1 MKDLFPQMD
10 FGVEPIW
17 SLDVCDDRSGAAQS
31 IASAIAIGA
40 MFGLLCATGR
50 LLSRETQHVATFFP
64 ADGVLTAFL
73 LCHPRRSWWNFLLAA
88 WVGDAISILLLGGF
102 LGTSGFMAFCN
113 VLEVLIAA
121 LLLRSA
127 IDREKDLA
135 SPAMTVQFLLFAVG
149 LAPAI
154 SELLAS
160 VYYHFVFG
168 SQIWQILSRSFPAH
182 ALGMA
187 VMIPVALAGGN
198 PKLKTLFSRT
208 RWFRTTGVLLLILA
222 VSIAIFEQ
230 DRYSLRFLWLPLLML
245 VVFEVGILGAI
256 LATFEVLITGA
267 LFTLRGAGPFWMV
280 PRATLQHSVLLL
292 QAAVL
297 VLLVSVVP
305 FAAILERQRQLR
317 THLRMGIKRYQLLAD
332 NSRDI
337 VVLVNLEGRRLYV
350 SPAVQD
356 VLGWSEEE
364 WIGQNAADFMHREDL
379 GPFQRLLKEM
389 LRGED
394 RRTFRYRTRHKNGRY
409 LWMEANI
416 RALPQEDSGEP
427 AAFVANVRDITERVE
442 SEKRLAEA
450 HEQIQQQAE
459 RDSLTQLANRRCFD
473 AALEKEWRRGRRTG
487 NPVALLMVDIDH
499 FKTVNDTYG
508 HRAGD
513 QCLQAVAEILRRSA
527 RRPSDLAA
535 RYGGEEF
542 SILLPDTDIA
552 AATVLADLLCMHIRE
567 HLFEAGTGRALTI
580 TVSVGVAAEVPDKNI
595 RADRLVEAAD
605 HALYAAKQ
613 AGRNCVMP
621 EYGSEMTAAL
631 LYPVQ

>member
-1 MKDLFPQMD
+1 MEQLFPQMD
-10 FGVEPIW
+10 LGVEPIW
-17 SLDVCDDRSGAAQS
+17 PLDVYEGRSGAARS
-31 IASAIAIGA
+31 IAFAIAVGA
-40 MFGLLCATGR
+40 IFGLLCASGR

-73 LCHPRRSWWNFLLAA
+73 LCCPRRCWSSFLLAG
-88 WVGDAISILLLGGF
+88 WLGDVISILLLGGF
-102 LGTSGFMAFCN
+102 PTTSGFVALCN

-135 SPAMTVQFLLFAVG
+135 SPAIMAQFLLFAVC

-160 VYYHFVFG
+160 LYYHFAFG
-168 SQIWQILSRSFPAH
+168 SKIWQNLGRWFPPH
-182 ALGMA
+182 AVGMA
-187 VMIPVALAGGN
+187 VMIPFTLAMCN
-198 PKLKTLFSRT
+198 PDLKTLFSRA
-208 RWFRTTGVLLLILA
+208 RWFRTAGVLLLILA
-222 VSIAIFEQ
+222 VSVEIFEQ
-230 DRYSLRFLWLPLLML
+230 NRYSLRFLWLPLLML

-267 LFTLRGAGPFWMV
+267 LYTLHGAGPFWRI

-317 THLRMGIKRYQLLAD
+317 THLRIGIKRYQLLAD

-356 VLGWSEEE
+356 VLGWTEEE
-364 WIGQNAADFMHREDL
+364 WLSQNAADFMHREDL
-379 GPFQRLLKEM
+379 GAFHRLLKEM

-416 RALPQEDSGEP
+416 RTLPDETTGEA

-473 AALEKEWRRGRRTG
+473 EALDKEWRRGRRTG

-499 FKTVNDTYG
+499 FKSVNDTYG

-542 SILLPDTDIA
+542 AILLPDTDLA
-552 AATVLADLLCMHIRE
+552 AATVLADLMCIHIRQ
-567 HLFEAGTGRALTI
+567 HLFDAGTGRSLII
-580 TVSVGVAAEVPDKNI
+580 TVSVEWPPRSRPK
-595 RADRLVEAAD
+595 
-605 HALYAAKQ
+605 
-613 AGRNCVMP
+613 MP
-621 EYGSEMTAAL
+621 APICSSRVRTARCTRPSRRDAIA
-631 LYPVQ
+631 